1 MRNDV
6 SPPSADLDKLLSWP
20 QVRPMIGDQGRTTW
34 WRAIRRGEAP
44 MPVRVSPGRVAWRA
58 SDILAW
64 QVARQR
70 DAFGGVS
77 DEEVRRRTLDGRI
90 PKPTKLGSRPKAPGG
105 RRRCTPAQ

>member
-1 MRNDV
+1 MPAVRGGDPESSWILVFAINVIARSIPYQAPSVWFMRNDV

-44 MPVRVSPGRVAWRA
+44 TPVRVSPGRVAWRA

-70 DAFGGVS
+70 A
-77 DEEVRRRTLDGRI
+77 
-90 PKPTKLGSRPKAPGG
+90 A
-105 RRRCTPAQ
+105 